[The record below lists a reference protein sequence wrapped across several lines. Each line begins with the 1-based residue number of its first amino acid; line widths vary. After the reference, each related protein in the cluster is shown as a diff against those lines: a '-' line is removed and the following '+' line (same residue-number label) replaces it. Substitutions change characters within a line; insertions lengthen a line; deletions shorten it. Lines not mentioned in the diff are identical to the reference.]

1 MNLNTETIFS
11 LHDKLIKKECSSEEL
26 LRMSQKRIAQTDKT
40 LHAFLTMSDQLA
52 LDQARRIDKEI
63 LAGNPIGLLAGIP
76 ASIKDVIMTEGVR
89 TTAGSKIL
97 TNYTA
102 VYDATVVAK
111 LKQVGMVMVGK
122 NNCDEFAMGSSTEN
136 SGFGPT
142 HNPFD
147 PTRVPGGSS
156 GGSAAA
162 VAAGQVVYSIGTDTG
177 GSIRQP
183 AAFCGVVGFK
193 PTYGLVSR
201 YGLIAMSS
209 SLDCAG
215 PFTKTVAETAALLNV
230 IAGKDDYDATSEMA
244 KINDYTKNLSKG
256 VKGKKIGIPKE
267 YFIKGLDPEIKKSIM
282 HIVDM
287 LTTQGAEV
295 MEVSLPDTGNALP
308 VYYILMPAE
317 VSSNLAKFDGLRYGT
332 RMSNHGDLL
341 EYYMHTR
348 GQGFGSEV
356 RRRIL
361 IGTYVLTSGYIDE
374 YYLQA
379 QKVRSKLKQ
388 DFAQVFTQV
397 DVLLT
402 PTTPTTAFAF
412 GDKISD
418 PVSMY
423 LSDIYTV
430 SANLAGLPALSLPAG
445 QIAGLP
451 YGVQIMG
458 PRWSDDLV
466 LQVGFAIEK
475 IVGPLPNPEI

>member
-26 LRMSQKRIAQTDKT
+26 LRMSEKRIAQTDKI

-52 LDQARRIDKEI
+52 LDQARKIDKKI
-63 LAGNPIGLLAGIP
+63 IAGERIGLLAGIP
-76 ASIKDVIMTEGVR
+76 ASIKDVIMTEGIR

-97 TNYTA
+97 TDYTA

-111 LKQVGMVMVGK
+111 LKQAGMVMVGK

-215 PFTKTVAETAALLNV
+215 PFTKTVAEAAVLLNV
-230 IAGKDDYDATSEMA
+230 IAGKDEYDATSEIA
-244 KINDYTKNLSKG
+244 KINDYTKNLSKS
-256 VKGKKIGIPKE
+256 VKGKKIGISKE

-282 HIVDM
+282 QIVDV
-287 LTTQGAEV
+287 LNKQGAEV

-332 RMSNHGDLL
+332 RTSSHGDLL

-361 IGTYVLTSGYIDE
+361 IGTYVLSSGYIDA

-397 DVLLT
+397 DALLT
-402 PTTPTTAFAF
+402 PTTPTIAFAF

-430 SANLAGLPALSLPAG
+430 SANLAGLPALSVPAG
-445 QIAGLP
+445 QLAGLP

-466 LQVGFAIEK
+466 LQVGFAIEQ

>member
-26 LRMSQKRIAQTDKT
+26 LRMSEKRIAQTDKI

-52 LDQARRIDKEI
+52 LDQARKIDKKI
-63 LAGNPIGLLAGIP
+63 IAGERIGLLAGIP
-76 ASIKDVIMTEGVR
+76 ASIKDVIMTEGIR

-97 TNYTA
+97 TDYTA

-111 LKQVGMVMVGK
+111 LKQAGMVMVGK

-215 PFTKTVAETAALLNV
+215 PFTKTVAEAAVLLNV
-230 IAGKDDYDATSEMA
+230 IAGKDEYDATSEIA
-244 KINDYTKNLSKG
+244 KINDYTKNLSKS

-282 HIVDM
+282 QIVDV
-287 LTTQGAEV
+287 LNKQGAEV

-332 RMSNHGDLL
+332 RTSSHGDLL

-361 IGTYVLTSGYIDE
+361 IGTYVLSSGYIDA

-397 DVLLT
+397 DALLT
-402 PTTPTTAFAF
+402 PTTPTIAFAF

-430 SANLAGLPALSLPAG
+430 SANLAGLPALSVPAG
-445 QIAGLP
+445 QLAGLP

-466 LQVGFAIEK
+466 LQVGFAIEQ

>member
-26 LRMSQKRIAQTDKT
+26 LRMSEKRIAQTDKI

-52 LDQARRIDKEI
+52 LDQARKIDKKI
-63 LAGNPIGLLAGIP
+63 IAGERIGLLAGIP
-76 ASIKDVIMTEGVR
+76 ASIKDVIMTEGIR

-97 TNYTA
+97 TDYTA

-111 LKQVGMVMVGK
+111 LKQAGMVMVGK

-215 PFTKTVAETAALLNV
+215 PFTKTVAEAAVLLNV
-230 IAGKDDYDATSEMA
+230 IAGKDEYDATSEIA
-244 KINDYTKNLSKG
+244 KINDYTKNLSKS

-282 HIVDM
+282 QIVDV
-287 LTTQGAEV
+287 LNKQGAEV

-332 RMSNHGDLL
+332 RVSSHGDLL

-361 IGTYVLTSGYIDE
+361 IGTYVLSSGYIDA

-397 DVLLT
+397 DALLT
-402 PTTPTTAFAF
+402 PTTPTIAFAF

-430 SANLAGLPALSLPAG
+430 SANLAGLPALSVPAG
-445 QIAGLP
+445 QLAGLP

-466 LQVGFAIEK
+466 LQVGFAIEQ

>member
-26 LRMSQKRIAQTDKT
+26 LRMSEKRIAQTDKT
-40 LHAFLTMSDQLA
+40 LHAFLTMSDQQA

-97 TNYTA
+97 TDYTA

-111 LKQVGMVMVGK
+111 LKQAGMVMVGK

-147 PTRVPGGSS
+147 SARVPGGSS

-230 IAGKDDYDATSEMA
+230 IAGKDEYDATSEIVKM
-244 KINDYTKNLSKG
+244 NDYTKNLSKG
-256 VKGKKIGIPKE
+256 MKGKKIGIPKE

-282 HIVDM
+282 HIVDV
-287 LTTQGAEV
+287 LNEQGAEV
-295 MEVSLPDTGNALP
+295 IEVSLPDTGNALP

-317 VSSNLAKFDGLRYGT
+317 VSSNLAKFDGLRYGA
-332 RMSNHGDLL
+332 RVSSHGDLL

-361 IGTYVLTSGYIDE
+361 IGTYVLSSGYIDA

-388 DFAQVFTQV
+388 DFTQVFTQV
-397 DVLLT
+397 DALLT

-430 SANLAGLPALSLPAG
+430 SANLAGLPALSVPAG

-466 LQVGFAIEK
+466 LQVGFAIEQ
-475 IVGPLPNPEI
+475 IVGPLPNPDI